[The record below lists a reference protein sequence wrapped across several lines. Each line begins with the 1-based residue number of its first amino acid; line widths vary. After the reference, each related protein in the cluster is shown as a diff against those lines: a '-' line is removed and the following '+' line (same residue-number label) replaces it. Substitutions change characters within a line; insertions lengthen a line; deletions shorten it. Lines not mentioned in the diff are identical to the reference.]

1 MKMKYTLVALFFLC
15 VFTNAEE
22 IIDSCATDI
31 ITDIDSTNQYLKI
44 ENQNINQENTYK
56 KRLFLL
62 DEKTPMDLQY
72 NEKVKPFIENYL
84 GVNVKLIERML
95 ALQELYFPLFE
106 QTLDKYGLPMEL
118 KYLAIVESALN
129 PKAKSSSGATGL
141 WQFMY
146 LTGKQYDL
154 RVTSYMDERQDPYKS
169 TEAACKY
176 FVKLYEMFGDWN
188 LVLAAYNGGPGY
200 LQRKINSVGTY
211 NFWDLHPHLR
221 RETRNYIPTFIAV
234 NYVMNFYDNHGVL
247 PAKNSVNVLS
257 VDTLNIKKQVDV
269 ATLSKILCVNKETIN
284 YFNPAYKKDIFPK
297 VCDGIN
303 LNFLIQ
309 QGI

>member
-1 MKMKYTLVALFFLC
+1 
-15 VFTNAEE
+15 
-22 IIDSCATDI
+22 
-31 ITDIDSTNQYLKI
+31 
-44 ENQNINQENTYK
+44 
-56 KRLFLL
+56 
-62 DEKTPMDLQY
+62 
-72 NEKVKPFIENYL
+72 
-84 GVNVKLIERML
+84 ML

-106 QTLDKYGLPMEL
+106 QTLDKYGLPLEL

-176 FVKLYEMFGDWN
+176 FVKLHEMFGDWN

-269 ATLSKILCVNKETIN
+269 ATLSKILCVNEVSKRSIES
-284 YFNPAYKKDIFPK
+284 
-297 VCDGIN
+297 
-303 LNFLIQ
+303 
-309 QGI
+309 